1 MAKFWRVPEP
11 CARGWIG
18 CAYHVLTKDKLL
30 AAAADANARNG
41 SQMSAHQI
49 ASMFERTE
57 ILELLET
64 YAREPSAGGSG

>member
-1 MAKFWRVPEP
+1 
-11 CARGWIG
+11 
-18 CAYHVLTKDKLL
+18 VLTKDKLL